1 MKFPNLFEQKIV
13 VLYRKFPKN
22 VQKIMQVRT
31 KFQNFS
37 QSEFEYF
44 LFGLFV
50 DIFVGISLELHLLL
64 FKNNLF
70 FGILFKFWVRLRSF
84 PLTFLTRIYKIKSNK
99 KSGFEKLYNSD
110 FKIHFMNYSNLEPLY
125 FIETFLYHIDYVL
138 WTVNHLF
145 DWLQQQLF
153 DTAPAGVISIL

>member
-1 MKFPNLFEQKIV
+1 MKFLNPFGQKIV
-13 VLYRKFPKN
+13 IFYQKFSKN

-70 FGILFKFWVRLRSF
+70 FGILFKF
-84 PLTFLTRIYKIKSNK
+84 
-99 KSGFEKLYNSD
+99 
-110 FKIHFMNYSNLEPLY
+110 
-125 FIETFLYHIDYVL
+125 
-138 WTVNHLF
+138 
-145 DWLQQQLF
+145 
-153 DTAPAGVISIL
+153 